1 MGSPPFRDR
10 ALLTWASD
18 LLTAVAGEAGEAVAA

>member
-18 LLTAVAGEAGEAVAA
+18 LLTAVAGEAVAA